1 MHTNANTKRKKCYRT
16 QFFIIYS
23 SIVCVQ
29 SNSREFVYGL
39 DKVKLK
45 KSPKPTAEQDPFRM
59 TKHSYIH
66 FNSWSLQ

>member
-29 SNSREFVYGL
+29 SNSRELVYGF

-45 KSPKPTAEQDPFRM
+45 KSPKPTDPFRM
-59 TKHSYIH
+59 TKHSNIH